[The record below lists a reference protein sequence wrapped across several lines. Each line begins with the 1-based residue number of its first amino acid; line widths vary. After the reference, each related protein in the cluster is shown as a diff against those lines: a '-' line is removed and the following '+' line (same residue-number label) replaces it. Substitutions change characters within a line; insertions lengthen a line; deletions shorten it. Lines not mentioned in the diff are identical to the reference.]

1 MGFHRKL
8 WCEPRY
14 ALMGLQSKTKG
25 RRAEMFETALVR
37 EVALLAAPLDGKATN
52 GELIQAR
59 CETSETIVAMRA
71 SRAVVERQ
79 MAALGV
85 QIPAKEADPS

>member
-1 MGFHRKL
+1 
-8 WCEPRY
+8 
-14 ALMGLQSKTKG
+14 
-25 RRAEMFETALVR
+25 MFETALVR

-59 CETSETIVAMRA
+59 CETSEAIVAMRA

-79 MAALGV
+79 MAHASV
-85 QIPAKEADPS
+85 DIPADEDPQ